1 MNAKTRA
8 RMIQSGLFF
17 VNSETRVL
25 RKHFSLFS
33 LSLHPC
39 SRTSKD
45 SKDSNRKEKGQ
56 KVRNSSQR
64 RTVRSF
70 PARPFP
76 PLPPSFPGLRSSP
89 ISLLLRKKG
98 KGPRFARPKAV
109 GGLKAVTLAAARP
122 FSRGREGEKRA
133 KAAAKPGKDT
143 RAELGSRLGRGEN
156 WSRMTGK
163 SLLAKAAL
171 LHTWASQGEA
181 SFFLSPYASSR
192 PLS

>member
-1 MNAKTRA
+1 
-8 RMIQSGLFF
+8 MIQSGLFF
-17 VNSETRVL
+17 VNRETRVL

-33 LSLHPC
+33 RSILVPGHLRTARIATGKRRDKKFATRPNGERSAHSPPGILPHPAFF
-39 SRTSKD
+39 S
-45 SKDSNRKEKGQ
+45 GPQ
-56 KVRNSSQR
+56 L
-64 RTVRSF
+64 
-70 PARPFP
+70 AP
-76 PLPPSFPGLRSSP
+76 PLVSDLAAPP
-89 ISLLLRKKG
+89 KKG